1 MTFVDTS
8 AWAALLVPA
17 DPHHAA
23 ARTWHEQNH
32 DKLLTSDYIV
42 DELLTLLKTRYSTLA
57 AIRAGQWF
65 WSERP
70 GTLVYLAPED
80 IEKARKIFRSHR
92 DKEWSFTDCTSFAL
106 MQRFHLSNAFAFD
119 QHFSQMRGIH
129 RVPA

>member
-42 DELLTLLKTRYSTLA
+42 DELLTLLKTRYSTQA

-70 GTLVYLAPED
+70 GLNCPSIFPASAAAQSS
-80 IEKARKIFRSHR
+80 ARGRR
-92 DKEWSFTDCTSFAL
+92 
-106 MQRFHLSNAFAFD
+106 
-119 QHFSQMRGIH
+119 
-129 RVPA
+129 